1 VEKIWFIHNPAR
13 VYYHYYPFFLSKL
26 TKEGKLS
33 RRRQNL
39 SHRTTDGYAGTTHT
53 LFCLQKKST
62 AGHRGHNSVGDDASS
77 WSRLI
82 SVSVPM

>member
-33 RRRQNL
+33 RRQQNL

-53 LFCLQKKST
+53 LFCLQKKAPQGIAATT
-62 AGHRGHNSVGDDASS
+62 ASAMTQAPGRD
-77 WSRLI
+77 
-82 SVSVPM
+82 